1 MLDKYLLA
9 ARSDIPRLITA
20 LAEWTSCM
28 LSLALL
34 PRRPWVKG
42 WRMAACAGF
51 LLLVLISF
59 LIMTE
64 GSVLLLWFPC
74 MVAAFLIMCL
84 FMMTVLN
91 LGFPG
96 IVYRTCTGFLLAELA
111 ASLTW
116 QICSYARFISGIESL
131 PLETV
136 ILFSV
141 FLLVYG
147 VFTLIIRRY
156 MIGRNPIE
164 LTWKDTFPQIILT
177 LIIFVFSNLSFV
189 MPRTPFT
196 SQTMSDIHNLRT
208 LTDLAGLAIIFAVM
222 TRLYDLRA
230 ERELIEIGNILKG
243 QYETYRSYQESID
256 LINMKYHDL
265 KHQLDGLRGETDPE
279 KRREWI
285 DAMDRELQDYR
296 PERQTGSPVLDTIL
310 SGKMVRVRNSRI
322 TFTCVADGK
331 LLDFIHV
338 IDLCTIFGNA
348 LDNAIEAAALVED
361 AERRMVHM
369 SVSRKKNFLMITLR
383 NTTDGELELRPDGNP
398 ATTKADAFSHGY
410 GLKSIRQAVS
420 KYGGTAE
427 FGIRDGF
434 FTLQIMIPIPQD
446 RV

>member
-9 ARSDIPRLITA
+9 TRSDIPRLITA

-59 LIMTE
+59 LILTE

-84 FMMTVLN
+84 FMMTVLD

-111 ASLTW
+111 ASLAW

-265 KHQLDGLRGETDPE
+265 KHQLDGLRGETG
-279 KRREWI
+279 R
-285 DAMDRELQDYR
+285 
-296 PERQTGSPVLDTIL
+296 
-310 SGKMVRVRNSRI
+310 SG
-322 TFTCVADGK
+322 
-331 LLDFIHV
+331 
-338 IDLCTIFGNA
+338 
-348 LDNAIEAAALVED
+348 
-361 AERRMVHM
+361 
-369 SVSRKKNFLMITLR
+369 
-383 NTTDGELELRPDGNP
+383 
-398 ATTKADAFSHGY
+398 
-410 GLKSIRQAVS
+410 RQAPLYWTPS
-420 KYGGTAE
+420 CPA
-427 FGIRDGF
+427 RW
-434 FTLQIMIPIPQD
+434 
-446 RV
+446 